1 MGRRLVCFCCA
12 AAVLLASAA
21 CSVGRDR
28 YSYDRGKAAS
38 THARW
43 IADEHGVS
51 DVEEACTRAV
61 KSDFSGELA
70 YKQVVLGD
78 DNPEP
83 DGIDLDDAIA
93 GCVDAYK

>member
-1 MGRRLVCFCCA
+1 MGRRLVYFCCA

-21 CSVGRDR
+21 CSVGRDQ
-28 YSYDRGKAAS
+28 YSYERGKAAS

-51 DVEEACTRAV
+51 DVKEACTRAV

-70 YKQVVLGD
+70 YKEVVLGEG
-78 DNPEP
+78 NPKP

>member
-1 MGRRLVCFCCA
+1 MYFYCA

-21 CSVGRDR
+21 CSVGRDQ
-28 YSYDRGKAAS
+28 YSYDLGKTESA
-38 THARW
+38 HARW
-43 IADEHGVS
+43 IADNHGVS
-51 DVEEACTRAV
+51 DVKDACTRAV
-61 KSDFSGELA
+61 KSAFANELA
-70 YKQVVLGD
+70 YKEVVSGE